1 MRNVVELVP
10 PRARL
15 SRGNQSAETNAKER
29 RYRDR
34 EIKNNV
40 HSPNCPWLESGN
52 ENRHLGW
59 LYFEPR

>member
-1 MRNVVELVP
+1 MVELVP

-15 SRGNQSAETNAKER
+15 SGVNQSAETKAKER

-34 EIKNNV
+34 EIKNSV
-40 HSPNCPWLESGN
+40 HSPTRPWLESGN